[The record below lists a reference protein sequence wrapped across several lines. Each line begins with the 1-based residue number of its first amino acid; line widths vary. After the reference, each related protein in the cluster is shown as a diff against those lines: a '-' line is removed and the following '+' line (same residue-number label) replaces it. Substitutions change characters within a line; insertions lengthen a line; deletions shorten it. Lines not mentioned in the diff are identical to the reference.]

1 MKKKRIYL
9 LPVILFSLLVVLRIA
24 LLVFGLLAV
33 NRLGDSLY
41 ATELRKRLMS
51 FETFLWPALLII
63 EIIIYCIIRKRI
75 YNKLWV
81 GLHSWITF
89 AIFLLPIV
97 IILFYNIIAE
107 DYSPEEFAALSK
119 RITQIRVILF
129 YLFIVIAH
137 IFFILTIVKSFKQQI
152 SINETPGL
160 LDEFIS

>member
-1 MKKKRIYL
+1 
-9 LPVILFSLLVVLRIA
+9 
-24 LLVFGLLAV
+24 
-33 NRLGDSLY
+33 
-41 ATELRKRLMS
+41 
-51 FETFLWPALLII
+51 
-63 EIIIYCIIRKRI
+63 
-75 YNKLWV
+75 V

-137 IFFILTIVKSFKQQI
+137 IFFILTIVKSFKQQV